1 MKKLFTL
8 FAFLAVFMGAK
19 ADEIV
24 DAFIDFSTVT
34 ELPRFGWGGSE
45 SAFARISLQ
54 DGCLHFESTEATDPS
69 WDCQWFPIGMKDA
82 PEVGVTYTLHYKV
95 KGDHAEN
102 VSLLGFGQTPYGEFP
117 ITTEWVEGTFDYQCT
132 EANGNLL
139 MQAGGFIGTFDIA
152 YLKITHEGKQEK
164 PVTWKEL
171 LVNGDAEKSWKDLGL
186 DEVTFDDM
194 DNNTKVCFWS
204 KEKGH
209 NMNDN
214 GGWDPFPAEIITEAD
229 GNHAFICR
237 AQTADTEG
245 DPSAWDNQ
253 IWIQSPRA
261 WKAGEQFKLSFRYKA
276 SEPVKTNTQMHKQK
290 PSDYLWYIGVGDV
303 DFTTEWKTFEDI
315 ITVSADQAGMYSVAF
330 NLNPKVKTP
339 VDFYID
345 DVSWSE
351 MELDHGLF
359 ITGKNTTEGLASAA
373 DYDFDNA
380 IEFKM
385 DEDMGAMA
393 ATIGTKGK
401 PATYVNE
408 VMIST
413 VRGNDRQ
420 YKANTIKTKGAIGA
434 YDEED
439 DGPWVNFEE
448 GANYKIKLPS
458 QGVWTIYVD
467 QKENVVAFKWLEGD
481 KPKNPIEV
489 KPNDTKIVI
498 NAVERDKTLAE
509 KQADGEAPTEFESED
524 AKNAADAEC
533 GHAWDNQFIIMA
545 NRPIKA
551 GEVTIIEFDYSSKV
565 DATTNT
571 QCGKFGEAGGYVFWN
586 ALGDVNFTTEEQ
598 HFSKTFT
605 VPGEADGMGAFNFNM
620 AVMKGAN
627 VYNISNVKW
636 YLEDLTETLIDMT
649 GGKNFYIKTG
659 AGTAPTPMEGDG
671 IENITVK
678 PAASNVIYNI
688 AGQRVSNNY
697 KGIVLKNGSKYI
709 VK

>member
-24 DAFIDFSTVT
+24 DAFVDFSQYKDISEV
-34 ELPRFGWGGSE
+34 PRFGWGGSQE
-45 SAFARISLQ
+45 AWDRLSIQ
-54 DGCLHFESTEATDPS
+54 DGCLHFHSTEVPLNDKGEPTGWMA
-69 WDCQWFPIGMKDA
+69 QWFPIGTKDA
-82 PEVGVTYTLHYKV
+82 AEVGVTYTLHFKV

-102 VSLLGFGQTPYGEFP
+102 ISAIGFGLTPYGEFP
-117 ITTEWVEGTFDYQCT
+117 ITTDWVEGTYDYVAAGT
-132 EANGNLL
+132 DGNLL
-139 MQAGGFIGTFDIA
+139 FQAGSYIGDFDIA

-164 PVTWKEL
+164 PATWKEL

-351 MELDHGLF
+351 MELEHGLF
-359 ITGKNTTEGLASAA
+359 VTGKNTTEGLASAA

-385 DEDMGAMA
+385 DEDMDAMA

-434 YDEED
+434 YDEDEEK
-439 DGPWVNFEE
+439 GWVNFEE

-498 NAVERDKTLAE
+498 NAVERDWLVANDK
-509 KQADGEAPTEFESED
+509 GEAQEEQIGEGQP
-524 AKNAADAEC
+524 
-533 GHAWDNQFIIMA
+533 WDNQFIIMA

-586 ALGDVNFTTEEQ
+586 ALGDVNFKTEEQ
-598 HFSKTFT
+598 HFSKTYT
-605 VPGEADGMGAFNFNM
+605 VPGDADGMGAFNFNM

-636 YLEDLTETLIDMT
+636 YLEDMTESLIDMT

-697 KGIVLKNGSKYI
+697 KGIVVKNGSKYI